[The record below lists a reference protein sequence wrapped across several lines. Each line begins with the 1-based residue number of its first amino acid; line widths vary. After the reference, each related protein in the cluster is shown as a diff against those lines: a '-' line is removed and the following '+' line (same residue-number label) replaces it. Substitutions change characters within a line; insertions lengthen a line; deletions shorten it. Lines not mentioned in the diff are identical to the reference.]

1 MCVLRVFILLPHP
14 EHEMKAG
21 IKARSSYSN
30 RDIFCKDVTMR
41 FFSVQFVSCFL
52 SNLELHVKYNFHFGG
67 NFYGMSVGIY
77 YEESFKSKGEKKTS

>member
-1 MCVLRVFILLPHP
+1 
-14 EHEMKAG
+14 
-21 IKARSSYSN
+21 
-30 RDIFCKDVTMR
+30 MR

-77 YEESFKSKGEKKTS
+77 CEESFKSKGGKKKPVEKNMIVILSQTFCYILYHW